1 MNLATIDENSKVIV
15 ERDAQL
21 QEVREQ
27 LAQLKQTA
35 DQQISE
41 LQATVQERTQEA
53 EETRT

>member
-1 MNLATIDENSKVIV
+1 MNLATIDENSKIIV

>member
-1 MNLATIDENSKVIV
+1 MNLATIDENSKIIV

-21 QEVREQ
+21 QEVGEQ
-27 LAQLKQTA
+27 LAQLKQTTG
-35 DQQISE
+35 QQISE